1 MKKKRTSVTLNR
13 PILAAFTLAL
23 TLLPAICSS
32 KSHDLRLGRAAN
44 RGLDRDAGSALV
56 IDIES
61 HEILVAQNP
70 AIAYLPRG
78 RGLDAATIA
87 HAILEEYGQAKRP

>member
-44 RGLDRDAGSALV
+44 RGLDRHAGSALV

-78 RGLDAATIA
+78 LDAATIA